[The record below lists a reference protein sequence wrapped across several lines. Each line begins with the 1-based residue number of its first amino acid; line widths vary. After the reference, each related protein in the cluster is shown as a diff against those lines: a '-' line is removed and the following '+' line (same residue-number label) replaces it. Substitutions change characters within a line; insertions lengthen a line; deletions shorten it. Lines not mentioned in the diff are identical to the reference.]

1 MFKWIV
7 SLIALSFFSCSITDK
22 NKREFIS
29 TKFIDDLNQY
39 KLEQKFNSPNN
50 KDFIGIYY
58 DETRSLSGIKILKL
72 YSGDSSS
79 VAELYFGAH
88 PLEISNWVDTFIVMN
103 AGVFS
108 AHGDSTYRKIYLDG
122 SVDKNKSI
130 GKYQIE
136 YKKNYNFKTK

>member
-7 SLIALSFFSCSITDK
+7 CLMALSFFSCNSTDK

-29 TKFIDDLNQY
+29 TKYIDDLNQY
-39 KLEQKFNSPNN
+39 KLEQKYNSPNN

-58 DETRSLSGIKILKL
+58 DETKSLSGIKILKL

-88 PLEISNWVDTFIVMN
+88 PLEISNWVDTAIVIN
-103 AGVFS
+103 TGVFS
-108 AHGDSTYRKIYLDG
+108 AHGDSAYRKIY
-122 SVDKNKSI
+122 S
-130 GKYQIE
+130 
-136 YKKNYNFKTK
+136 F

>member
-1 MFKWIV
+1 
-7 SLIALSFFSCSITDK
+7 
-22 NKREFIS
+22 
-29 TKFIDDLNQY
+29 
-39 KLEQKFNSPNN
+39 
-50 KDFIGIYY
+50 
-58 DETRSLSGIKILKL
+58 
-72 YSGDSSS
+72 
-79 VAELYFGAH
+79 
-88 PLEISNWVDTFIVMN
+88 MN